1 MLIRKVC
8 VCSASRERE
17 EKLLKSMRSVELIQV
32 VRLNIIKFCGT
43 ARRVELSRQLI
54 SFTKPVKRIYRCRR
68 FVECAEIAVP
78 SEAECLRRKLLHL

>member
-1 MLIRKVC
+1 MLIRKVF

-43 ARRVELSRQLI
+43 ARRVSVELSRQLI
-54 SFTKPVKRIYRCRR
+54 F
-68 FVECAEIAVP
+68 FHEA
-78 SEAECLRRKLLHL
+78 SEEDLSVQKIC